1 VLERVHQII
10 AAHAV
15 TQPDAKATASGGRWL
30 TYGELHDLVT
40 ATAGTLTSC
49 IQPAEERPIAVITAR
64 SEWAV
69 VAMLGVWQANCVYVP
84 LAAGTPRERMRD
96 IFGRVRPAA
105 ILTDRSNVEQLK
117 SAWNECPMLD
127 IEETVGAGG
136 SSPVASPPDAQGA
149 QLACLVHTS
158 GSSGPSKGVMIDHRA
173 LHNLVTNVAEP
184 YTLGAPD
191 RALHFG
197 AFGWDSSIEEVILPL
212 CKGASLV
219 MRTDEADYGV
229 PHFLRQMEEQ
239 LVSHLYLPTS
249 YWHEICLELSRGSVR
264 LPSCV
269 RSVLIGGE
277 AASLADLATWREY
290 VPEDVDL
297 WNCYGLTETCVTSTV
312 YLDDRK
318 LPVEQLMGMPL
329 GAPCPSVTVA
339 VLDGEM
345 RRVPVGEAGELCIGG
360 PGVARGYWGDPGATA
375 GSFAPDPDGRRLYHS
390 GDLVKQ
396 DELGLLHF
404 VGRVDRQAKVRGF
417 RVNPSEVEGALALHP
432 RVRKACVV
440 AQTESSGLTGL
451 VAYLELADD
460 RDNIEDIT
468 AFLKGRLPD
477 FMVPSTLEV
486 LTSMPLLPNGK
497 IDISSLTSRQSVAV
511 PLASGR
517 PNDTGNRIDD
527 SVQAIW
533 CQALG
538 TATCAPDDDFL
549 DLGGNSLSGMRIAAR
564 INETFGV
571 EIRFRDILDARTI
584 SAVTELIS
592 RLHKADSQGG

>member
-1 VLERVHQII
+1 MLERVHQTI

-15 TQPDAKATASGGRWL
+15 TRPDAKAIASRGRWL
-30 TYGELHDLVT
+30 TYGELDALVD
-40 ATAGTLTSC
+40 ATAETLSSC
-49 IQPAEERPIAVITAR
+49 IEHSEERPVVVITGR
-64 SEWAV
+64 GEWAV
-69 VAMLGVWQANCVYVP
+69 VAMLGVWRANSVYVP
-84 LAAGTPRERMRD
+84 LAEGTPRERLRE

-105 ILTDRSNVEQLK
+105 LLTDRNNVEHLK
-117 SAWNECPMLD
+117 GAWSECPVLE
-127 IEETVGAGG
+127 IEQTVGASG
-136 SSPVASPPDAQGA
+136 SAAAPPPDPQGY

-173 LHNLVTNVAEP
+173 LRNLVTNVTEP
-184 YTLGAPD
+184 YTLGAAD

-229 PHFLRQMEEQ
+229 PHFLRELADQS
-239 LVSHLYLPTS
+239 VTHLYLPTS
-249 YWHEICLELSRGSVR
+249 YWHEICLELGRGSVR

-277 AASLADLATWREY
+277 AASPADLTTWREY

-312 YLDDRK
+312 HLDDRK
-318 LPVEQLMGMPL
+318 SPVDPL
-329 GAPCPSVTVA
+329 GGLPLGTPCPSVTVA
-339 VLDGEM
+339 VLDDAM
-345 RRVPVGEAGELCIGG
+345 RRVPAGEAGELCIGG

-375 GSFAPDPDGRRLYHS
+375 LSFVPDPDGHGRLYRT
-390 GDLVKQ
+390 GDLVRQ
-396 DELGLLHF
+396 DPSGLLHF
-404 VGRVDRQAKVRGF
+404 VGRADRQAKIRGF

-440 AQTESSGLTGL
+440 TRTEPSGLTGL
-451 VAYLELADD
+451 VAFVELVDE
-460 RDNIEDIT
+460 RDGTEDIT
-468 AFLKGRLPD
+468 AFLKGRLPE
-477 FMVPSTLEV
+477 FMVPNTLEV
-486 LTSMPLLPNGK
+486 LSDMPVLPNGK
-497 IDISSLTSRQSVAV
+497 IDVSSLTDRQPAA
-511 PLASGR
+511 PALTTASAG
-517 PNDTGNRIDD
+517 PGGTDD

-538 TATCAPDDDFL
+538 IATCDPDDDFL
-549 DLGGNSLSGMRIAAR
+549 ALGGNSLSGMRIAAR

-571 EIRFRDILDARTI
+571 EIRLREILDCRTI
-584 SAVTELIS
+584 SAITDLVT
-592 RLHKADSQGG
+592 RLRTADVQGT